1 MSEVMG
7 VGIIGCGNISSAYL
21 RLSKMFKGIEMR
33 ACADLNMDT
42 ARAQAE
48 TYGVRAHTVDEILAA
63 DDIDIIV
70 NLTIPAAHFEVSRR
84 VLEAGKHVFSE
95 KPFVLSVEEGHALLD
110 LAASKG
116 LRVGSAPDTF
126 LGGAHQQARALVDS
140 GELGEITGGMA
151 SVMGRGM
158 EMWHPN
164 PDFFFKPGGGPVLD
178 IGPYY
183 ITNLVQLIGP
193 VKRVACFA
201 TTPRTKREIT
211 SEPRKGE
218 FVTVETPTS
227 MRAILEFNSGATV
240 TLNTSWDVHSHGM
253 SPIEL
258 YGEKG
263 SIYIPDPNFFGGEVR
278 ATEGSEDRDLGA
290 FDHPFGVPNEE
301 HNQGKMANYRTAG
314 LADMAAAIGEGR
326 PHRCGQD
333 LCLHVMEVLL
343 ALHEAGEIGEVV
355 SLSTTCERPSAMT
368 AADAKALMA

>member
-1 MSEVMG
+1 MG

-48 TYGVRAHTVDEILAA
+48 AFGVRALSVDDILAA
-63 DDIDIIV
+63 DDISIIV

-84 VLEAGKHVFSE
+84 ILEAGKHVFSE
-95 KPFVLSVEEGHALLD
+95 KPFVLSVDEGQELLD
-110 LAASKG
+110 LAASKN

-140 GELGEITGGMA
+140 GELGQITGGIA

-183 ITNLVQLIGP
+183 VTNLVQLIGS
-193 VKRVACFA
+193 VTRVACFA
-201 TTPRTKREIT
+201 STPRQEREIT
-211 SEPRKGE
+211 SQPRAGE

-227 MRAILEFNSGATV
+227 MRGILEFANGATV
-240 TLNTSWDVHSHGM
+240 TLNASWDVHAHGLAPM
-253 SPIEL
+253 EL

-263 SIYIPDPNFFGGEVR
+263 SIFVPDPNFFGGEIR
-278 ATEGSEDRDLGA
+278 ATEGAEALDLPA
-290 FDHPFGVPNEE
+290 FDHPFGVPNED
-301 HNQGKMANYRTAG
+301 HNQGRMANYRTAG
-314 LADMAAAIGEGR
+314 LADMAAAIAEGR

-333 LCLHVMEVLL
+333 LVQHVMEVLL
-343 ALHEAGEIGEVV
+343 ALIASGESGEVV
-355 SLSTTCERPSAMT
+355 QISSRCKRPEALSAEQAR
-368 AADAKALMA
+368 ALMA